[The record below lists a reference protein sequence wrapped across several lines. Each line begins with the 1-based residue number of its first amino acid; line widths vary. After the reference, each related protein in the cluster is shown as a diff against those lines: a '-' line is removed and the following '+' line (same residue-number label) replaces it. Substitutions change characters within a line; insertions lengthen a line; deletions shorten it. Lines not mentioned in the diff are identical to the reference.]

1 VSTSDDFD
9 LLDKAYTLSWNTESE
24 FLSHEL

>member
-1 VSTSDDFD
+1 VSKSDDFD
-9 LLDKAYTLSWNTESE
+9 MLDKAYTLSWNTEPE

>member
-1 VSTSDDFD
+1 VRKNDNFD
-9 LLDKAYTLSWNTESE
+9 MPDKSLHKPWNTEPE